1 MDEVL
6 GDRTHVTYEDT
17 ERLPYMTQVLKETLR
32 LYPPA
37 PGTARENVTDV
48 TLEGYNIPAGSFL
61 VVSVVNIK
69 KG

>member
-1 MDEVL
+1 VDEVL

-17 ERLPYMTQVLKETLR
+17 ERMQYMTQVFKETLR

-61 VVSVVNIK
+61 VVSVCK
-69 KG
+69 YQKG